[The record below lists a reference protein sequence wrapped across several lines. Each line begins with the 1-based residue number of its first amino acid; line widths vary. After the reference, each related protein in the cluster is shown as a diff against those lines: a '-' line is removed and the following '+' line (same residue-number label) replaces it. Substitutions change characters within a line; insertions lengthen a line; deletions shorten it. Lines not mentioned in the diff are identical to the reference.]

1 MSLENSKSPYHIRER
16 VSFGILAFFVALLWF
31 FGTANSVCEYF
42 ANRSL
47 DARSPSSALRWI
59 QFERAWFGTTSRS
72 LVLEAR
78 AYLQHGETASVLQ
91 SVRSLRDRDPSN
103 ELADV
108 LDNLVSIQLGDQSR
122 LAPLIASVEAKLP
135 LMDVFEASARCHL
148 FNSDANSLEA
158 TFEHWA
164 QFNPSDPAIAY
175 YKGRWEEISDR
186 FDSAISHFKE
196 SETQGL
202 SFLKPRFRRGVL
214 LRDLRRFDEAS
225 QEFESMIGSDLGA
238 IAAVEAAHCLHLM
251 GDSKA
256 AWTKIQG
263 NHEASVWF
271 QNQQYQRADHFVEG
285 NRFALVSGG
294 ILESL
299 ERYSEAIVLL
309 RQALEANH
317 RDSEARVLLIS
328 CLNRSEKTEDAAIES
343 KLHAEITSGK
353 LECKNLADQLEIDS
367 KDFSK
372 RIKYAT
378 LLFRYKSLG
387 ESQLEAEKLQK
398 EFPAEAE
405 THRLLAS
412 IYRERAQESND
423 WNLRANAQE
432 RMARNIEAQNQAQ
445 KQSGS

>member
-1 MSLENSKSPYHIRER
+1 
-16 VSFGILAFFVALLWF
+16 
-31 FGTANSVCEYF
+31 
-42 ANRSL
+42 
-47 DARSPSSALRWI
+47 
-59 QFERAWFGTTSRS
+59 
-72 LVLEAR
+72 
-78 AYLQHGETASVLQ
+78 
-91 SVRSLRDRDPSN
+91 
-103 ELADV
+103 
-108 LDNLVSIQLGDQSR
+108 
-122 LAPLIASVEAKLP
+122 LIASIEAKLP

-148 FNSDANSLEA
+148 FNSDENSLEA
-158 TFEHWA
+158 TFEHWT

-186 FDSAISHFKE
+186 FDSAISHFMD
-196 SETQGL
+196 SETQGPL
-202 SFLKPRFRRGVL
+202 FLKPRFRRGIL

-225 QEFESMIGSDLGA
+225 QAFESMIGSDLGA

-263 NHEASVWF
+263 NHEASIWL
-271 QNQQYQRADHFVEG
+271 QTQQYQRADHFVEG

-299 ERYSEAIVLL
+299 ERYGEAIALL

-328 CLNRSEKTEDAAIES
+328 CLNRSGKTEDAAIES
-343 KLHAEITSGK
+343 KLHAEMTSGK
-353 LECKNLADQLEIDS
+353 LECKNLADQLEIES
-367 KDFSK
+367 TDFSK
-372 RIKYAT
+372 RIQYAT

-432 RMARNIEAQNQAQ
+432 RMARKLEAQNQAP
-445 KQSGS
+445 KQSGP